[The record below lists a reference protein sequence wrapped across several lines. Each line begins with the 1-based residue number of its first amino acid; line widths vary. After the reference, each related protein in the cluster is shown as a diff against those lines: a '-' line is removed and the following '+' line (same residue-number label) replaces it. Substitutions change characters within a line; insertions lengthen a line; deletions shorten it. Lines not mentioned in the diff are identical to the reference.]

1 MPDTT
6 CAAMLRP
13 NNKASSVSSLGASPR
28 YITRQNAAARYE
40 VSIRHLDGLI
50 RDGIIPAVR
59 LGKRC
64 LRIPVAKADAVV
76 ESLETGGDV

>member
-1 MPDTT
+1 MPNTT
-6 CAAMLRP
+6 CAATLRKKD
-13 NNKASSVSSLGASPR
+13 KASRVSPLEASPR

-50 RDGIIPAVR
+50 CDGIIPAVR